1 MYFYY
6 VLRWGILR
14 GVAGGYVMKNQIK
27 TVLLLVALSSFFLLI
42 GYGLGG
48 NSGMTMALIMSLGMN
63 FMAYWFS
70 DKMVL
75 AMHKA
80 EPIGPDHSSG
90 VYQMIAEL
98 SENAGL
104 PMPKTYLVPEW
115 TPNAFATGRD
125 PHHAAVAVTQGIL
138 KILDKR
144 ELRAVLA
151 HEISHIGNRDI
162 LVSTIVASL
171 ASAIMYLAHML
182 QWAGVMGGGRDREHR
197 GGLNP
202 LVMIFTIVIAPIVAS
217 LVQAAVSRTREF
229 MADES
234 GARYSGDPEA
244 LASALEKISNP
255 ALAAK
260 FREDEMNPDMQPA
273 FAHLY
278 IVNHFSGEAVM
289 SWFSTHPPVAERVKK
304 LRAMKVVSQ

>member
-6 VLRWGILR
+6 EWIAGILCSFSKE
-14 GVAGGYVMKNQIK
+14 AVMKNQFK
-27 TVLLLVALSSFFLLI
+27 TVLLLTALGGLFLMI

-48 NSGMTMALIMSLGMN
+48 RQGMMAALVMSLGMN
-63 FMAYWFS
+63 LMAYWFS

-80 EPIGPDHSSG
+80 QPVGPGHASG
-90 VYQMIAEL
+90 VHEMVAEL
-98 SENAGL
+98 CAKAGL
-104 PMPKTYLVPEW
+104 PMPKTYIVPEW

-125 PHHAAVAVTQGIL
+125 PQHAAVAVTQGIL
-138 KILDKR
+138 RILDKR

-171 ASAIMYLAHML
+171 ASAIMYLAHL
-182 QWAGVMGGGRDREHR
+182 FQWAGLMGNGRDREGR
-197 GGLNP
+197 GGANAA
-202 LVMIFTIVIAPIVAS
+202 VMLFTIVAAPLVAS

-234 GARYSGDPEA
+234 GARHSGDPEA

-260 FREDEMNPDMQPA
+260 FRADEMNPDMQPA

-278 IVNHFSGEAVM
+278 IMNHFSGQAVM
-289 SWFSTHPPVAERVKK
+289 SWFSTHPPVAERVKR
-304 LRAMKVVSQ
+304 LRALTGIRA